1 MPACWIYKSNL
12 TECNLRSV
20 LSLWLLFLVRNV
32 IVQEVQKL
40 RPSEACSPL
49 PAVDWT
55 SIIPGVSADA
65 EGVISRG
72 EQRTCKSNC
81 FNPLK
86 HLSSF
91 SRGKL
96 GVQQRSSEP
105 WSWLERKTKPVA
117 EELYDAPW
125 SANCAV
131 GVWMAGLSNWQIFV
145 LNVRDRNK
153 LGQSFS
159 LSAVIHTIVLCL
171 YLSFPSTYT
180 EATLK

>member
-12 TECNLRSV
+12 TECNLWSV

-40 RPSEACSPL
+40 RPFEACSPL

-72 EQRTCKSNC
+72 ERRTCKSNC

-125 SANCAV
+125 LANCAV
-131 GVWMAGLSNWQIFV
+131 RVWMAGLSNWQIFFKMSEIETSLV
-145 LNVRDRNK
+145 KVSHYL
-153 LGQSFS
+153 QSF
-159 LSAVIHTIVLCL
+159 IQ
-171 YLSFPSTYT
+171 SFYVSISPFLPQTQKR
-180 EATLK
+180 L

>member
-72 EQRTCKSNC
+72 ERRTCKSNC

-159 LSAVIHTIVLCL
+159 
-171 YLSFPSTYT
+171 
-180 EATLK
+180 